1 MTSMRRTALGCAQVF
16 GASLIEEF
24 EHCLVDMG
32 MSWDEVAQLARNSFQ
47 HSALPMDEKR
57 RWFERIEAWRREITP
72 QEEEE
77 VWAHHR
83 RLIDLRRA
91 KL

>member
-1 MTSMRRTALGCAQVF
+1 MF
-16 GASLIEEF
+16 GASLIDEF
-24 EHCLVDMG
+24 EHCLLDMG

-57 RWFERIEAWRREITP
+57 RWFELIEEWRREITL

-77 VWAHHR
+77 NRAHYGR
-83 RLIDLRRA
+83 PANGRTASL
-91 KL
+91 